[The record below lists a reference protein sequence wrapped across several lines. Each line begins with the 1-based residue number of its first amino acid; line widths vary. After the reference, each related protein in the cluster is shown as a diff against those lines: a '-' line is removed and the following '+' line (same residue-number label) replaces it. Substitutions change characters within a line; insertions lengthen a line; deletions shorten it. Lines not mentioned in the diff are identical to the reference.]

1 MLGGTVSK
9 LNAHLSPTRGI
20 SRGGRG
26 GQRGRGELQTS
37 SCTGDSGL
45 ETGIFSIDLTSDE
58 ETADRQQQ
66 RKHQQQQPR
75 KGSGRGLQH
84 EDMLESLSQDEDS
97 SASILQQ
104 QQQYNSGSSNS
115 ASSESQDSG
124 AAGRRRGLGDFLV
137 KLGGGGR
144 GGGGGESKPPSYH
157 PTTAVAAATAA
168 EATVKSYT
176 ERKFEEL
183 MAAEVVDLNKLREQ
197 SWGGIPDRYRGT
209 IWRLLLG
216 YLPANRDRREAT
228 LKRKRR
234 EYAEILP
241 LYFNIAPEER
251 TMQEQ
256 EILRQILVDLPRTQ
270 PEMPLF
276 HQEETQRCMER
287 VLYVWAIRHPASG
300 YVQGMNDL
308 ITPLILVFLAE
319 RLMHPPASSSSSFSS
334 PSSPSSSSSY
344 SLEHDSP
351 SAESSYLS
359 SFISTSPNYLTS
371 HSPHSPTSFSSPSSS
386 TLRRSG
392 RTASGAAAAE
402 AQALDVSKVSADILE
417 QVEADA
423 YWCITKLLD
432 NIQDHYTF
440 SQPGLQ
446 RMIFRLQAL
455 VERHDPSLHR
465 HLEEEGLQYVQFAFR
480 WMNCLLMRELS
491 LDAIIRIWDTELAE
505 ETGGFEA
512 FHVYLCA
519 ALLLRFSDHLRTLP
533 FQDLVLFLQDLP
545 THDWTLHEIEP
556 LLSQAHVLRALY
568 PEFGQPGGARVLP
581 PVRGGGGRGGGR

>member
-1 MLGGTVSK
+1 LQASNSGG
-9 LNAHLSPTRGI
+9 
-20 SRGGRG
+20 GG
-26 GQRGRGELQTS
+26 
-37 SCTGDSGL
+37 GL
-45 ETGIFSIDLTSDE
+45 ETGILSIDLTSDDE
-58 ETADRQQQ
+58 AAEDRQQQ
-66 RKHQQQQPR
+66 QQQQR
-75 KGSGRGLQH
+75 KQQQQSKRSGRGLQQ
-84 EDMLESLSQDEDS
+84 EDVGGSLSSDEDS
-97 SASILQQ
+97 SASTHQQ
-104 QQQYNSGSSNS
+104 QHKSGSSSSSNNS
-115 ASSESQDSG
+115 TGKSNG
-124 AAGRRRGLGDFLV
+124 RGTAGRRRGLGDILG
-137 KLGGGGR
+137 KLGGGGGGS
-144 GGGGGESKPPSYH
+144 GGGGSKPQSHHPS
-157 PTTAVAAATAA
+157 TASAAAAAAATA
-168 EATVKSYT
+168 KSYT

-228 LKRKRR
+228 LMRKRR

-319 RLMHPPASSSSSFSS
+319 RLMHPPASSS

-344 SLEHDSP
+344 SSERPHDSHSTQP
-351 SAESSYLS
+351 SYHSSS
-359 SFISTSPNYLTS
+359 ISTSSSSSYSSPL
-371 HSPHSPTSFSSPSSS
+371 SPHSSSASPSSS
-386 TLRRSG
+386 LSSNPRRSG

-402 AQALDVSKVSADILE
+402 AQALDVSKVPREILE
-417 QVEADA
+417 QVEADV

-519 ALLLRFSDHLRTLP
+519 AFLLRFADHLRTLP

-581 PVRGGGGRGGGR
+581 PGRGRGGRG

>member
-1 MLGGTVSK
+1 
-9 LNAHLSPTRGI
+9 
-20 SRGGRG
+20 
-26 GQRGRGELQTS
+26 
-37 SCTGDSGL
+37 
-45 ETGIFSIDLTSDE
+45 
-58 ETADRQQQ
+58 
-66 RKHQQQQPR
+66 
-75 KGSGRGLQH
+75 
-84 EDMLESLSQDEDS
+84 
-97 SASILQQ
+97 
-104 QQQYNSGSSNS
+104 
-115 ASSESQDSG
+115 
-124 AAGRRRGLGDFLV
+124 
-137 KLGGGGR
+137 
-144 GGGGGESKPPSYH
+144 
-157 PTTAVAAATAA
+157 
-168 EATVKSYT
+168 
-176 ERKFEEL
+176 

-228 LKRKRR
+228 LMRKRR

-319 RLMHPPASSSSSFSS
+319 RLMHPPASSSSFSSSS
-334 PSSPSSSSSY
+334 PSFPSSSSSSSY
-344 SLEHDSP
+344 SSEHPHDSP
-351 SAESSYLS
+351 SAQPSYLS
-359 SFISTSPNYLTS
+359 SSYSSPL
-371 HSPHSPTSFSSPSSS
+371 SPHYSASSS
-386 TLRRSG
+386 SLSSTPRRSG

-402 AQALDVSKVSADILE
+402 AQALDVSKVPREILE
-417 QVEADA
+417 QVEADV

-455 VERHDPSLHR
+455 VERHDPALHR

-519 ALLLRFSDHLRTLP
+519 AFFFRFADHLRTLP

-581 PVRGGGGRGGGR
+581 PGRGGGGRG

>member
-1 MLGGTVSK
+1 VQVSSDIAGG
-9 LNAHLSPTRGI
+9 
-20 SRGGRG
+20 
-26 GQRGRGELQTS
+26 
-37 SCTGDSGL
+37 GL
-45 ETGIFSIDLTSDE
+45 ETGILGIDLTSDDE
-58 ETADRQQQ
+58 AVYHQQQQQQQQRQQQ
-66 RKHQQQQPR
+66 REHQQQQPR
-75 KGSGRGLQH
+75 KGSGRELQH
-84 EDMLESLSQDEDS
+84 EDMWDFISPDEDS
-97 SASILQQ
+97 SASTLQQ
-104 QQQYNSGSSNS
+104 EQQHSSGNSNRTSSKSKDSGS
-115 ASSESQDSG
+115 
-124 AAGRRRGLGDFLV
+124 AGRRRGLGDFLV
-137 KLGGGGR
+137 KLGRGGNIG
-144 GGGGGESKPPSYH
+144 GGGGGENKPQSLYPT
-157 PTTAVAAATAA
+157 TTAVAAAAA
-168 EATVKSYT
+168 VEATAKSYT

-183 MAAEVVDLNKLREQ
+183 MAAEIVDLNKLREQ

-251 TMQEQ
+251 TTQEQ

-319 RLMHPPASSSSSFSS
+319 QLMHPPASSSSSSS
-334 PSSPSSSSSY
+334 TPSSPSSSSSS
-344 SLEHDSP
+344 SLERGSP
-351 SAESSYLS
+351 AAESSYLS
-359 SFISTSPNYLTS
+359 SSISTS
-371 HSPHSPTSFSSPSSS
+371 HHAPTSFISPSSS
-386 TLRRSG
+386 TPRRSG

-402 AQALDVSKVSADILE
+402 AQALDVSKVSAEILE
-417 QVEADA
+417 QVEADT

-432 NIQDHYTF
+432 NIQDHYIF

-446 RMIFRLQAL
+446 RMTFRLQAL

-465 HLEEEGLQYVQFAFR
+465 HFEEEGLQYVQFAFR

-505 ETGGFEA
+505 ETGGFEV

-519 ALLLRFSDHLRTLP
+519 ALLLRFSNHLSTLP

-581 PVRGGGGRGGGR
+581 PVGGGGRRERGR